1 MRGTGRSLCGR
12 RWIAISGR
20 WALPGVA
27 ITLVCA
33 LLPALSG
40 GDGSHLQA
48 ANRDETK
55 AKDKPK
61 EPKQD
66 APFVGDY
73 IRIFS
78 GLHAITIEG
87 VGLVSGLN
95 GTGGDTAPSRY
106 RTMLVDDMQ
115 KNGVKNPNTI
125 LQSTNYALVL
135 IRAALPPV
143 VRKGDTFDVEVVLP
157 ENTSATSLNGGYLL
171 PTRLAEQAFLPG
183 KGVTKGHEYALA
195 KGPLMLSIQEGG
207 SASQAAGRRLAKILG
222 GGVFL
227 GDGLKHKDRNFTI
240 YLLNEYRN
248 VRNTKRIADRIS
260 QRFHHYDHGIKQAMA
275 TAHTDQKVELIV
287 HPRYR
292 NNYLRYVEVIRR
304 IAFKETAVEER
315 LRMEKLK
322 NSLLIPTQASDAALQ
337 LEAIG
342 TASIP
347 ILKEGLKS
355 LSAEVRFYSADAL
368 AYLGDESGA
377 NELGEAAK
385 NEPAF
390 RVFALAALAD
400 LNEAASST
408 VLRDLMNSNS
418 AELRYGAFRSLW
430 TMDKNDPLL
439 RGERINDQFNLHV
452 LQTEGDPLVHLTRHR
467 VPEVVLFGADLELQT
482 PVALTAGRHIVV
494 SAPQGSEV
502 ITVSRF
508 EPNQPDQQKLTS
520 RRVADVIRAAGE
532 LGASYP
538 DVAQLLTQSERQ
550 GNLNSRVE
558 IDALPQAGRIYYRPA
573 EDIPSQ
579 TSTEKTK
586 VRVGKPSLL
595 PNLFPA
601 VKEEKSADEAGS
613 SDADDASAASR
624 RTNSKDRDT
633 AGQASVADQP
643 SESNEI
649 KKSTNPFRDW
659 FKNPFKKTAAGLPPQ
674 SE

>member
-1 MRGTGRSLCGR
+1 MM
-12 RWIAISGR
+12 A
-20 WALPGVA
+20 
-27 ITLVCA
+27 TLLCA
-33 LLPALSG
+33 LGLAAVG
-40 GDGSHLQA
+40 GDTSQLRA
-48 ANRDETK
+48 AAREEK
-55 AKDKPK
+55 KEKPR
-61 EPKQD
+61 ESKQ
-66 APFVGDY
+66 PPQFIGDY
-73 IRIFS
+73 IRVS

-115 KNGVKNPNTI
+115 KNGIKHPNSI
-125 LQSTNYALVL
+125 LQSSNYALVL
-135 IRAALPPV
+135 VRAALPPV
-143 VRKGDTFDVEVVLP
+143 VRKGDTFDFEVLLP
-157 ENTSATSLNGGYLL
+157 ENTSATSLDGGFLL

-183 KGVTKGHEYALA
+183 KGVTKGHEYAIA
-195 KGPLMLSIQEGG
+195 KGPLLLSIQEGT
-207 SASQAAGRRLAKILG
+207 SASQAAGQRRAKILG

-227 GDGLKHKDRNFTI
+227 GDGINHKDRNLTI
-240 YLLNEYRN
+240 YLLNEYRD
-248 VRNTKRIADRIS
+248 VRNTKRIAERIG

-275 TAHTDQKVELIV
+275 TAFTDQKVELIV

-322 NSLLIPTQASDAALQ
+322 SSLLIPTQASDTALQ

-355 LSAEVRFYSADAL
+355 SSAEVRFYSADAL
-368 AYLGDESGA
+368 AYLGDETGA
-377 NELGEAAK
+377 KELGEAAK
-385 NEPAF
+385 NETAF

-400 LNEAASST
+400 LNEAVSHT
-408 VLRDLMNSNS
+408 VLRELTSTNS

-430 TMDKNDPLL
+430 TMDKNDPFL

-452 LQTEGDPLVHLTRHR
+452 LRTEGEPLVHLTRHR
-467 VPEVVLFGADLELQT
+467 VPEIVLFGADHELQT

-508 EPNQPDQQKLTS
+508 EPNQPDQQKATS
-520 RRVADVIRAAGE
+520 RRLADVIRAIGE

-538 DVAQLLTQSERQ
+538 DAAQLLTQAEKQ
-550 GNLNSRVE
+550 GNLNSRLE
-558 IDALPQAGRIYYRPA
+558 IDALPQAGRIYYRPP
-573 EDIPSQ
+573 EDIPEQ
-579 TSTEKTK
+579 TTTERTK
-586 VRVGKPSLL
+586 VRVGKPSML
-595 PNLFPA
+595 PNLFPS
-601 VKEEKSADEAGS
+601 VKEDKS
-613 SDADDASAASR
+613 SDDAGGSASTDTSR
-624 RTNSKDRDT
+624 RGSDTNKD
-633 AGQASVADQP
+633 AKGQASVSD
-643 SESNEI
+643 ETKTSNE
-649 KKSTNPFRDW
+649 KPNSASRFRDW
-659 FKNPFKKTAAGLPPQ
+659 FKNPFKKPDAGLPPQ